1 MDPKDPSPA
10 SETPQERTRK
20 LGLSHIAFFRG
31 YIEGLPLDEIG
42 DLYLETGKDL
52 KRAKATLRW
61 IRDALINAAR
71 REKPSYAKLFRI
83 SAAQI
88 SDSPGACVHVGG
100 PLAGIPSLE
109 EFQAQRD
116 PEGFFSEA
124 ELIKVYNEEYASRFD
139 TQAVRR
145 AGRNQRLRK
154 RIRDALAWFEGFLP
168 ETPQPG
174 DQLTAWLDE
183 SIGLRLRKGGILT
196 IDDLGGLIR
205 AKGESWY
212 KIVPWFGKASAS
224 RVMKWL
230 TLNQVIPVPERALV
244 PYRKFFPL
252 QKARRELELGIVP
265 LEYLRLPVEVS
276 GATGTSRAY
285 GSRLSAV
292 DDFEAIN
299 AWIAK
304 KGNQRPHTARNY
316 RTQAERLLL
325 WAVMEK
331 GRALSSLTIEDCTE
345 YRDFLYSLDRKHE
358 WRWRIGRE
366 AWIGK
371 RNTPRWHPDWRPF
384 AGPLSPASQ
393 KQALTVVSAL
403 FEYLARN
410 RYLDFNPWAE
420 VDAMPVADRRTM
432 KTDHALT
439 PKQWEFVIRHLEERE
454 RDERYYRLRF
464 ILWFALGTGLRIEE
478 LVEARVGHIDADSAG
493 DDYEIT
499 VIGKGTRERR
509 TTFPNGLMP
518 ILADYMEQR
527 NLGRDVNRWSCGEPL
542 ITTLA
547 IKKQQ
552 HRRAVSTATVHQ
564 ILTGYF
570 AEVADDIDTEDTKAA
585 ERLRSATTHWLRHT
599 FGTMNANRN
608 TPVQLIQAALG
619 HSDVGTTGIY
629 LAAERKQRA
638 QVINEFFDEVAI
650 HTQRPGSSPSSPAST
665 AATALRLSWGAN
677 ISMKV

>member
-1 MDPKDPSPA
+1 MERQILMTPVTPPLKESPSA
-10 SETPQERTRK
+10 RTRK

-42 DLYLETGKDL
+42 ELYLETGKDQ

-61 IRDALINAAR
+61 IRDELINAAR
-71 REKPSYAKLFRI
+71 REKPSYARLFRI
-83 SAAQI
+83 PPTQLAG
-88 SDSPGACVHVGG
+88 PGGQQVSGAGVHVGG

-109 EFQAQRD
+109 AFQAERD

-139 TQAVRR
+139 PTAVRR
-145 AGRNQRLRK
+145 AGRNQKLRK

-168 ETPQPG
+168 EKPQPG
-174 DQLTAWLDE
+174 DQLAAWLDE
-183 SIGLRLRKGGILT
+183 VIANRLRRGGILT
-196 IDDLGGLIR
+196 INDLAGLIR
-205 AKGESWY
+205 SKGESWY
-212 KIVPWFGKASAS
+212 KIVPWFGRASAA
-224 RVMKWL
+224 RVMNWL
-230 TLNQVIPVPERALV
+230 TFNQVIPIPERALV
-244 PYRKFFPL
+244 PYRKLTPKL
-252 QKARRELELGIVP
+252 KASRELEPGIVP
-265 LEYLRLPVEVS
+265 LEYLKLPAEVS
-276 GATGTSRAY
+276 GAVGTNRAY
-285 GSRLSAV
+285 GNRLAAV

-345 YRDFLYSLDRKHE
+345 YRDFLYALDGEQALAGGETVAGRQASQPARA
-358 WRWRIGRE
+358 WRWRIPRE

-371 RNTPRWHPDWRPF
+371 RNTPRWHEDWRPF

-393 KQALTVVSAL
+393 RQALIVVSAL

-410 RYLDFNPWAE
+410 RYLDFNPWKE
-420 VDAMPVADRRTM
+420 VDQMPVADRRRL

-439 PKQWEFVIRHLEERE
+439 PKQWQFVIQHLEERA

-464 ILWFALGTGLRIEE
+464 ILWLAIGTGLRIEE
-478 LVEARVGHIDADSAG
+478 LVDARAGDIDADSSG

-499 VIGKGTRERR
+499 VVGKGTKERR

-518 ILADYMEQR
+518 ILADYMEVR
-527 NLGRDVNRWSCGEPL
+527 GLGRELNKWPSDTPL
-542 ITTLA
+542 IATLA
-547 IKKQQ
+547 TKNQEN
-552 HRRAVSTATVHQ
+552 RRAVSAATLHQ
-564 ILTGYF
+564 ILTGHF
-570 AEVADDIDTEDTKAA
+570 AEVAKAIDAEDAKAS

-619 HSDVGTTGIY
+619 HADVGTTGIY
-629 LAAERKQRA
+629 LAAERRQRA
-638 QVINEFFDEVAI
+638 QVINEFFNEI
-650 HTQRPGSSPSSPAST
+650 PR
-665 AATALRLSWGAN
+665 
-677 ISMKV
+677 

>member
-1 MDPKDPSPA
+1 MIPPRSPLLASVSPS
-10 SETPQERTRK
+10 RK

-31 YIEGLPLDEIG
+31 YLDGLPLETIG
-42 DLYLETGKDL
+42 ELYLETGKDL

-61 IRDALINAAR
+61 VRDELINAAR
-71 REKPSYAKLFRI
+71 REKPSYARLFRI
-83 SAAQI
+83 PASQLA
-88 SDSPGACVHVGG
+88 DSPGTGVHAGG

-109 EFQAQRD
+109 AFQAERD
-116 PEGFFSEA
+116 PENFFTESD
-124 ELIKVYNEEYASRFD
+124 LIKVYNEEYASRFNPK
-139 TQAVRR
+139 AVRR
-145 AGRNQRLRK
+145 AKRNQKLRK

-168 ETPQPG
+168 EKPQPG
-174 DQLTAWLDE
+174 DQLAAWLDE
-183 SIGLRLRKGGILT
+183 VIANRLRRGGILT
-196 IDDLGGLIR
+196 IDDLAGLIR

-212 KIVPWFGKASAS
+212 KVIPWFGKASAA
-224 RVMKWL
+224 RVMNWL

-244 PYRKFFPL
+244 PYRKMFSKL
-252 QKARRELELGIVP
+252 KSQRECELGIVP
-265 LEYLRLPVEVS
+265 LEYLKLPAEVS
-276 GATGTSRAY
+276 GAVGTNRAY
-285 GSRLSAV
+285 GNRLAAV

-345 YRDFLYSLDRKHE
+345 YRDFIYALDGKQD
-358 WRWRIGRE
+358 WRWRIPRQ

-371 RNTPRWHPDWRPF
+371 RNTPRWHQDWRPF
-384 AGPLSPASQ
+384 AGPLAAASQ

-410 RYLDFNPWAE
+410 RYLDFNPWKE
-420 VDAMPVADRRTM
+420 VDQMPVADRRKL
-432 KTDHALT
+432 KTDHAFT
-439 PKQWEFVIRHLEERE
+439 PKQWQLVIRHLEEQN

-464 ILWFALGTGLRIEE
+464 VLWFAIGTGLRIEE
-478 LVEARVGHIDADSAG
+478 LVDARAGHIDADGSG

-499 VIGKGTRERR
+499 VIGKGTKERR

-527 NLGRDVNRWSCGEPL
+527 SLGRDFNKWAAEEPL
-542 ITTLA
+542 IATLA
-547 IKKQQ
+547 TRNNKS
-552 HRRAVSTATVHQ
+552 RRTVSTATLHQ

-570 AEVADDIDTEDTKAA
+570 AEVAEVIEAEDAKAA
-585 ERLRSATTHWLRHT
+585 ERLKSATTHWLRHT

-619 HSDVGTTGIY
+619 HADVGTTGIY
-629 LAAERKQRA
+629 LAAERRQRA
-638 QVINEFFDEVAI
+638 EVINQFFDEIA
-650 HTQRPGSSPSSPAST
+650 R
-665 AATALRLSWGAN
+665 
-677 ISMKV
+677 

>member
-1 MDPKDPSPA
+1 MNPVTPPLKESPSA
-10 SETPQERTRK
+10 RTRK

-31 YIEGLPLDEIG
+31 YIEGLPLDEIAE
-42 DLYLETGKDL
+42 LYLETGRDQ

-61 IRDALINAAR
+61 IRDELINAAR
-71 REKPSYAKLFRI
+71 REKPSYARLFRI
-83 SAAQI
+83 PPTQLAG
-88 SDSPGACVHVGG
+88 PGGQQVSGAGVHVGG

-109 EFQAQRD
+109 AFQAERD
-116 PEGFFSEA
+116 PDGFFTES
-124 ELIKVYNEEYASRFD
+124 ELIKVYNEEYGSRQD
-139 TQAVRR
+139 AGSQARR
-145 AGRNQRLRK
+145 AGRNQKLRK

-168 ETPQPG
+168 EKPQPG
-174 DQLTAWLDE
+174 DQLAAWLDE
-183 SIGLRLRKGGILT
+183 SIANRLRRGGMLT
-196 IDDLGGLIR
+196 IDDLAGLIR
-205 AKGESWY
+205 GKGESWY
-212 KIVPWFGKASAS
+212 KVVPWFGKASAA

-230 TLNQVIPVPERALV
+230 TFNKVIPVPERALV
-244 PYRKFFPL
+244 PYRKLFPKL
-252 QKARRELELGIVP
+252 KASRELELGIVP
-265 LEYLRLPVEVS
+265 LEYLKLPAEVS
-276 GATGTSRAY
+276 GAVGTNRAY
-285 GSRLSAV
+285 GNRLAAV

-325 WAVMEK
+325 WAVLEK

-345 YRDFLYSLDRKHE
+345 YRDFLYALDGKQD
-358 WRWRIGRE
+358 WRWRIPCK

-371 RNTPRWHPDWRPF
+371 RNTPRWHEDWRPF

-410 RYLDFNPWAE
+410 RYLDFNPWKE
-420 VDAMPVADRRTM
+420 VDQMPVADRRRL

-439 PKQWEFVIRHLEERE
+439 PKQWQFVIQHLEERA

-464 ILWFALGTGLRIEE
+464 ILWFAIGTGLRIEE
-478 LVEARVGHIDADSAG
+478 LVEARAGQIDSDGSG

-499 VIGKGTRERR
+499 VIGKGTKERR

-518 ILADYMEQR
+518 ILADYMEHR
-527 NLGRDVNRWSCGEPL
+527 GLGRDANNWSASEPL
-542 ITTLA
+542 IATLA
-547 IKKQQ
+547 TKSNEN
-552 HRRAVSTATVHQ
+552 RRAIATATLHQ

-570 AEVADDIDTEDTKAA
+570 ARVAEDIDAEDTKAA
-585 ERLRSATTHWLRHT
+585 DRLKSATTHWMRHT

-619 HSDVGTTGIY
+619 HADVGTTGIY
-629 LAAERKQRA
+629 LAAERRQRA
-638 QVINEFFDEVAI
+638 QVINEFFNGIA
-650 HTQRPGSSPSSPAST
+650 R
-665 AATALRLSWGAN
+665 
-677 ISMKV
+677 